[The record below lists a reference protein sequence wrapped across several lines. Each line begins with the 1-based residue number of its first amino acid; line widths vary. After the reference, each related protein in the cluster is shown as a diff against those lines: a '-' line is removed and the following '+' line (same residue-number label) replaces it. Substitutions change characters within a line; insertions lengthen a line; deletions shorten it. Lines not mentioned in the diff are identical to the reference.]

1 MLKRSVIC
9 LYIMVLVCQGFVFL
23 PGSAAQGEKIVAVV
37 NDEVITL
44 KDLKA
49 YMASIYS
56 QLRIE
61 NSDPFE
67 IDQIMRLY
75 EAKGIDQLIE
85 DKLILA
91 AAKENEMEVK
101 QAAVDKKVDEI
112 MARYPSETVFQ
123 TIIEQQGMTLGD
135 VRERIT
141 DQMKAKYMV
150 DNEVRSKIFVNPQEV
165 TDYYS
170 QHKDDFVQKARV
182 NLDSIFI
189 SFDKGLEAARQEAL
203 DVHAALKEG
212 KDFRELAK
220 EHSDLPSVGVIEEG
234 QLKPDIEQKI
244 FNMKEDEISEPIEVE
259 NGIYIFRFIRNSPRE
274 TKTLKEVKDS
284 IYNTLFQQKFQERFT
299 SWIAKLRKKAYVE
312 IRE

>member
-1 MLKRSVIC
+1 
-9 LYIMVLVCQGFVFL
+9 MVFSLVCVVSPVL
-23 PGSAAQGEKIVAVV
+23 AAQGDKIVAVV

-61 NSDPFE
+61 NNDPFE
-67 IDQIMRLY
+67 IDQIMRQY

-91 AAKENEMEVK
+91 AAREKEMEVK

-112 MARYPSETVFQ
+112 KARYPSELVFKN
-123 TIIEQQGMTLGD
+123 IIEQQGMTITD
-135 VRERIT
+135 VRERIA

-150 DNEVRSKIFVNPQEV
+150 DSEVRSKIFVNPQEV
-165 TDYYS
+165 TEYYN
-170 QHKDDFVQKARV
+170 QNKVEFVQKARV

-189 SFDKGLEAARQEAL
+189 SYDNGLEEARKEAAE
-203 DVHAALKEG
+203 VHAMLKQG
-212 KDFRELAK
+212 GVFRELSK
-220 EHSDLPSVGVIEEG
+220 KHSDLPSVGVIEEG
-234 QLKPDIEQKI
+234 QLKPGIEEKV
-244 FNMKEDEISEPIEVE
+244 FNMKEDEITDPIEVE
-259 NGIYIFRFIRNSPRE
+259 NGIYIFKFIRNSPRE
-274 TKTLKEVKDS
+274 TKPLKEVKE
-284 IYNTLFQQKFQERFT
+284 IVYNRIFQKKFQDRFS
-299 SWIAKLRKKAYVE
+299 SWIEKLRKKAYVE

>member
-1 MLKRSVIC
+1 MLKRSVMF
-9 LYIMVLVCQGFVFL
+9 LYVLVAVCQGFVLL
-23 PGSAAQGEKIVAVV
+23 PESEAQGEKIVAVV

-49 YMASIYS
+49 YMSSIYS

-67 IDQIMRLY
+67 IDQIMRQY

-91 AAKENEMEVK
+91 AAKEKEMEVK
-101 QAAVDKKVDEI
+101 QAAIDKRVDEI
-112 MARYPSETVFQ
+112 KSRYPSDTVFQ

-135 VRERIT
+135 VRERIS

-165 TDYYS
+165 TDHYS
-170 QHKDDFVQKARV
+170 QHKDEFVQKARV

-203 DVHAALKEG
+203 EVHTALKEG

-220 EHSDLPSVGVIEEG
+220 THSDLPSVGVIEEG
-234 QLKPDIEQKI
+234 QLKPDIEQKV
-244 FNMKEDEISEPIEVE
+244 FNMKEDEITEPIEVD

-274 TKTLKEVKDS
+274 IKTLKEVKDS
-284 IYNTLFQQKFQERFT
+284 IYNTIFQQKFQERFI